1 MCSDKKKKTNPAD
14 ESIFF
19 NADHTIRQ
27 ADDLIFIDS
36 ISSISEFPSFI
47 TGYDDIEHHLPDNIA
62 TEALK
67 RKTLD
72 SRMRRKSGDYVNIE
86 HQTIFNNQATDKSAM
101 YFINNASQ
109 YDTPYVDQFIFY
121 TGDKKDIVGKIKDY
135 PVMKYHPKFFIT
147 QERNAREIFKK
158 IKRKIENKQTL
169 KGEDYI
175 DLIWLVRYKG
185 VKDKSDY
192 INNLKKSTLIWS
204 RKYIGNEEEIV
215 KIRRRIGLME
225 YTIPTME
232 EMLQVATVNMMIREK
247 DAAIAEKDAEIKRI
261 TREKDAQI
269 KELEAKLK

>member
-1 MCSDKKKKTNPAD
+1 MEVKKMYNDKKKKTNPVD

-19 NADHTIRQ
+19 NEDHTIRQ

-36 ISSISEFPSFI
+36 ISSIAEFPSFI

-62 TEALK
+62 TKALK

-72 SRMRRKSGDYVNIE
+72 SRMRRKNGDYVNIE

-169 KGEDYI
+169 KGKDCI
-175 DLIWLVRYKG
+175 DLICWSDKKG
-185 VKDKSDY
+185 
-192 INNLKKSTLIWS
+192 
-204 RKYIGNEEEIV
+204 
-215 KIRRRIGLME
+215 
-225 YTIPTME
+225 
-232 EMLQVATVNMMIREK
+232 
-247 DAAIAEKDAEIKRI
+247 
-261 TREKDAQI
+261 
-269 KELEAKLK
+269 